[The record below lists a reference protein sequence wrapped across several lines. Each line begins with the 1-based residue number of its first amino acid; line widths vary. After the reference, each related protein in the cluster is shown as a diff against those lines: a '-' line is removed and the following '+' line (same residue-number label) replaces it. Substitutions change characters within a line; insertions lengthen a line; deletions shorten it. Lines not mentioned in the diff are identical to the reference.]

1 MRHLP
6 VLVPTSV
13 GPVAAIVTE
22 PDVPAHGAVA
32 ILHGAGGWRS
42 GPNQLWAKT
51 AADLAEGGMTV
62 LRMDYLLG
70 ANGQSRD
77 LTQSLKEALPWF
89 ADRLEGPEI
98 TLVGDCLGAR
108 LAVSVAHSEPRVEA
122 LVLVK
127 PYFGELRVKTR
138 LARVR
143 RVAKRV
149 PGIGRVARRLAR
161 PITSEMDQRYQGSVE
176 AGVRSMLE
184 ALLER
189 MPVHAIVGE
198 RDRSLTVVRQLQ
210 AELPHGACGFTLDVG
225 AGASFNPMNSLAAQ
239 EATRRMVVSVA
250 LRRGAPA
257 VHRNQSG
264 WTQQR

>member
-1 MRHLP
+1 MRHFP

-13 GPVAAIVTE
+13 GPVPAIVTE
-22 PDVPAHGAVA
+22 ADVPAHGAVA

-70 ANGQSRD
+70 PNGQSRD
-77 LTQSLKEALPWF
+77 LTQSVKEALAWF

-98 TLVGDCLGAR
+98 TLVGVCLGAR
-108 LAVSVAHSEPRVEA
+108 VAVSVADNEPRVGG
-122 LVLVK
+122 LVLVN

-138 LARVR
+138 LARLR
-143 RVAKRV
+143 RVGKRV
-149 PGIGRVARRLAR
+149 PGIGRVARKVAR
-161 PITSEMDQRYQGSVE
+161 PLTSEMDQRYQGSVD
-176 AGVRSMLE
+176 AGARYMLE

-198 RDRSLTVVRQLQ
+198 RDRSLVMVRQLQ
-210 AELPHGACGFTLDVG
+210 AELPNASGFSVDVG

-239 EATRRMVVSVA
+239 QAARRMVVSVA
-250 LRRGAPA
+250 LRRDAPA
-257 VHRNQSG
+257 VHRNQPG
-264 WTQQR
+264 WTLQR